1 MSDLK
6 IHITDLA
13 SRYFQD
19 TIGIRR
25 HLHQHPELSKQEE
38 QTAAFIC
45 DTLDRFGISYKKGVA
60 GFGVVG
66 LIEGNNPGHRC
77 IGLRADMDALPVIEQ
92 NNVSYASMDKG
103 KMHACGH
110 DVHMSSL
117 LGAARIL
124 NELKD
129 QFEGTVKLIFQPSEE
144 SYPGGAIEMI
154 NEGVLE
160 NPDVMV
166 VLGQHVMPTLDVGTV
181 GFNPGPDMA
190 STDEIFLTVKGK
202 GGHAAVPQLVVDP
215 IVISAHI
222 ITALQQIVSRQ
233 ADPGTPTVL
242 SFGRI
247 IGEGR
252 TNIIPNEVKIDGTVR
267 TYDEAWRKE
276 IHKRIEAIA
285 TSIATGM
292 GGSCEVRIAHGYPYL
307 HNDEELTIQLQ
318 SLATEYL
325 GEENVIEL
333 EKRMTAE
340 DFAYFAQRVPSCL
353 YRLGVRN
360 EERGITSFLHSPT
373 FDVDEKSLETGSGLM
388 AWLTINLLETGE

>member
-1 MSDLK
+1 MLDLK
-6 IHITDLA
+6 TEIQQFA
-13 SRYFQD
+13 SRYHQD
-19 TIGIRR
+19 TIEIRR
-25 HLHQHPELSKQEE
+25 HLHQHPELSKEE
-38 QTAAFIC
+38 EKTADYIC
-45 DTLDRFGISYKKGVA
+45 STLSFYGIPFRKGVA

-66 LIEGNNPGHRC
+66 LIEGKNPGYRC
-77 IGLRADMDALPVIEQ
+77 IALRADMDALPVTEET
-92 NNVSYASMDKG
+92 NLPYASLEAG

-117 LGAARIL
+117 LGTARIL
-124 NELKD
+124 NDLKEE
-129 QFEGTVKLIFQPSEE
+129 FEGTVKLIFQPSEE
-144 SYPGGAIEMI
+144 SYPGGAIGMI

-160 NPDVMV
+160 NPDVWV
-166 VLGQHVMPTLDVGTV
+166 VLGQHVMPTLDAGTV

-190 STDEIFLTVKGK
+190 STDEVYLTVKGK
-202 GGHAAVPQLVVDP
+202 GGHAATPNMVVDP
-215 IVISAHI
+215 VLIASHI
-222 ITALQQIVSRQ
+222 IVALQQIVSRQ

-276 IHKRIEAIA
+276 VHQRIGSIA
-285 TSIATGM
+285 TSIASGM
-292 GGSCEVRIAHGYPYL
+292 GGSCEVQIAHGYPYL
-307 HNDEELTIQLQ
+307 HNDEELTAQLE

-325 GEENVIEL
+325 GEDHVVKL
-333 EKRMTAE
+333 ERRMTAE

-360 EERGITSFLHSPT
+360 EARGITSFLHSPT
-373 FDVDEKSLETGSGLM
+373 FDADETALLTGPGLM
-388 AWLTINLLETGE
+388 AWFAVNLLQAR

>member
-6 IHITDLA
+6 TLITDLA
-13 SRYFQD
+13 SRYLEE
-19 TIGIRR
+19 TTGIRR
-25 HLHQHPELSKQEE
+25 HIHQHPELSKQEE
-38 QTAAFIC
+38 KTAAFIC
-45 DTLDRFGISYKKGVA
+45 STLGSYGIPYTKGVA

-66 LIEGNNPGHRC
+66 LIEGKNPKSRC
-77 IGLRADMDALPVIEQ
+77 IGLRADMDALPVVEQ
-92 NNVSYASMDKG
+92 NNVPYKSLEAG

-110 DVHMSSL
+110 DVHVSSL

-124 NELKD
+124 NDLKD

-160 NPDVMV
+160 KPDVLV
-166 VLGQHVMPTLDVGTV
+166 VLGQHVMPTLDAGTV

-190 STDEIFLTVKGK
+190 STDEIYLTVKGK
-202 GGHAAVPQLVVDP
+202 GGHAAVPQMVVDP
-215 IVISAHI
+215 IVIAAHI
-222 ITALQQIVSRQ
+222 ITALQQIVSRH
-233 ADPGTPTVL
+233 ADPDTPTVL

-252 TNIIPNEVKIDGTVR
+252 TNIIPDEVKIDGTVR

-276 IHKRIEAIA
+276 IHKRIESMA

-292 GGSCEVRIAHGYPYL
+292 GGSCDVRIAHGYPYL
-307 HNDEELTIQLQ
+307 HNDEELTMQLE
-318 SLATEYL
+318 SLAAEYL
-325 GEENVIEL
+325 GQDRVVKL
-333 EKRMTAE
+333 VRRMTAE

-360 EERGITSFLHSPT
+360 EARGITSFLHSPT

-388 AWLTINLLETGE
+388 AWLTVNLLQSR

>member
-6 IHITDLA
+6 TLISDLS
-13 SRYFQD
+13 SRFLEE
-19 TIGIRR
+19 TTEIRR

-45 DTLDRFGISYKKGVA
+45 ATLDRYGISYTRGVA
-60 GFGVVG
+60 GHGVVG
-66 LIEGNNPGHRC
+66 IIEGRNPGSRC
-77 IGLRADMDALPVIEQ
+77 IGLRADMDALPVTEE
-92 NNVSYASMDKG
+92 NPVPYASVDHG

-117 LGAARIL
+117 LGTARIL
-124 NELKD
+124 HELKD

-154 NEGVLE
+154 REGVLE
-160 NPDVMV
+160 KPDVMV
-166 VLGQHVMPTLDVGTV
+166 VLGQHVMPTLDAGTV

-202 GGHAAVPQLVVDP
+202 GGHAAAPQMVVDP

-285 TSIATGM
+285 TSMASGM
-292 GGSCEVRIAHGYPYL
+292 GGSCEVKISHGYPYL
-307 HNDEELTIQLQ
+307 HNDEELTLQLQ
-318 SLATEYL
+318 FLAKEYL

-360 EERGITSFLHSPT
+360 ETRGITSFLHSPT
-373 FDVDEKSLETGSGLM
+373 FDVDEKALETGPGLM
-388 AWLTINLLETGE
+388 AWLTVNLLQSR

>member
-6 IHITDLA
+6 TTITDLA
-13 SRYFQD
+13 TRYHQD
-19 TIGIRR
+19 TIEIRR
-25 HLHQHPELSKQEE
+25 NLHQHPELSKEE
-38 QTAAFIC
+38 QQTADFIC
-45 DTLDRFGISYKKGVA
+45 TTLDSFGIPYRKGVA
-60 GFGVVG
+60 GFGIVG
-66 LIEGNNPGHRC
+66 LIEGKNPGHRC
-77 IGLRADMDALPVIEQ
+77 IGLRADMDALPVKEE
-92 NNVSYASMDKG
+92 SAAPYASREPG

-117 LGAARIL
+117 LGTARIL
-124 NELKD
+124 NEVKD
-129 QFEGTVKLIFQPSEE
+129 LFTGTVKLIFQPSEE

-160 NPDVMV
+160 KPDVWV
-166 VLGQHVMPTLDVGTV
+166 VLGQHVLPTLDAGMV

-202 GGHAAVPQLVVDP
+202 GGHAAAPNMVIDP
-215 IVISAHI
+215 VLIAAHI
-222 ITALQQIVSRQ
+222 IVALQQIVSRQ
-233 ADPGTPTVL
+233 ANPTTATVL

-276 IHKRIEAIA
+276 IHKRVELIA
-285 TSIATGM
+285 TSIASGM
-292 GGSCEVRIAHGYPYL
+292 GGSCDVKISHGYPYL
-307 HNDEELTIQLQ
+307 HNDEELTAQLQ

-325 GEENVIEL
+325 GGENVVTL
-333 EKRMTAE
+333 ERRMTAE

-360 EERGITSFLHSPT
+360 EEKGITSFLHSPT
-373 FDVDEKSLETGSGLM
+373 FDVDEKALETGSGLM
-388 AWLTINLLETGE
+388 AWLAVNLLNQK

>member
-1 MSDLK
+1 MADLK
-6 IHITDLA
+6 THISDLA
-13 SRYFQD
+13 SKYLNE

-25 HLHQHPELSKQEE
+25 HLHQQPELSKQEE

-45 DTLDRFGISYKKGVA
+45 ETLDRFSIPYKKRIA
-60 GFGVVG
+60 GFGIVG
-66 LIEGNNPGHRC
+66 LIEGKNPGHMC
-77 IGLRADMDALPVIEQ
+77 IGLRADMDALPVPEE
-92 NNVSYASMDKG
+92 NDVPYASRKPG
-103 KMHACGH
+103 TMHACGH

-117 LGAARIL
+117 LGAAKIL
-124 NELKD
+124 NDLKD
-129 QFEGTVKLIFQPSEE
+129 RFEGTVKLIFQPSEE

-160 NPDVMV
+160 NPDVLV
-166 VLGQHVMPTLDVGTV
+166 VLGQHVMPTLDAGTV

-190 STDEIFLTVKGK
+190 STDEIYLTVKGK
-202 GGHAAVPQLVVDP
+202 GGHAAAPQMVVDP
-215 IVISAHI
+215 IVIAAHI

-285 TSIATGM
+285 TSMASGM
-292 GGSCEVRIAHGYPYL
+292 GGSCEVKISHGYPYL
-307 HNDEELTIQLQ
+307 HNDEELTAQLQ
-318 SLATEYL
+318 LLAIEYL
-325 GEENVIEL
+325 GRENVIEL

-360 EERGITSFLHSPT
+360 EIRGITSFLHSPT

-388 AWLTINLLETGE
+388 AWLTVNLLQSR

>member
-6 IHITDLA
+6 TLITDLA
-13 SRYFQD
+13 SRYHQD
-19 TIGIRR
+19 TIEIRR

-38 QTAAFIC
+38 KTAAYIC
-45 DTLDRFGISYKKGVA
+45 EVLGRYGIPHKNGVG

-66 LIEGNNPGHRC
+66 LIEGKNPAHRC

-92 NNVSYASMDKG
+92 NDLTYASLEKG

-117 LGAARIL
+117 LGTARIL
-124 NELKD
+124 NELKG
-129 QFEGTVKLIFQPSEE
+129 QFEGTVKLMFQPSEE

-160 NPDVMV
+160 KPDVWV
-166 VLGQHVMPTLDVGTV
+166 VLGQHVMPTLDAGTV

-190 STDEIFLTVKGK
+190 STDEIYLTVKGK

-215 IVISAHI
+215 IVIAAHI
-222 ITALQQIVSRQ
+222 ITALQQIVSRN

-252 TNIIPNEVKIDGTVR
+252 TNIIPNEVNIDGTVR

-276 IHKRIEAIA
+276 VHKRVESIA

-307 HNDEELTIQLQ
+307 HNDEELTVQLQ

-353 YRLGVRN
+353 YRLGVKN
-360 EERGITSFLHSPT
+360 EERGINSFLHSPT

-388 AWLTINLLETGE
+388 AWLTINLLAKD